1 MGCIIK
7 YFGSH
12 PLLLL
17 DPKTSKKIL
26 KRTLLKEAQDITTH
40 LKPLT
45 SHFEVSMISHNILF
59 SLGSLGFE
67 QTRNFG
73 ELTFSSSTKLQ
84 THSFC
89 FRNNSKMRCNSVWSE
104 NNAYFSYRANSKSIR
119 YFLTT
124 LNLKKKPKINP
135 SHLQQKE
142 TKSGFYL
149 ISRAN
154 RWLLLESRSPR
165 IY

>member
-89 FRNNSKMRCNSVWSE
+89 FRNNSKTRSDILQGQALFRGVKQLSRCLVVLNRVATNNSNYSVFE
-104 NNAYFSYRANSKSIR
+104 
-119 YFLTT
+119 
-124 LNLKKKPKINP
+124 
-135 SHLQQKE
+135 
-142 TKSGFYL
+142 
-149 ISRAN
+149 
-154 RWLLLESRSPR
+154 
-165 IY
+165 